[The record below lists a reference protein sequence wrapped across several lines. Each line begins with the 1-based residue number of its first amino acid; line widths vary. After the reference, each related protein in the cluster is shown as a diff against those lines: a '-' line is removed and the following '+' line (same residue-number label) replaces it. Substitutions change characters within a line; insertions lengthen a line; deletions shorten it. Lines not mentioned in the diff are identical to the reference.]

1 MRNLKRSLSLAGLF
15 LCLKG
20 SVLCQPLQNFD
31 ARKTVQQLTNQKYHG
46 RGYVRNGCN
55 RAGNYLQKSF
65 KKIGIAS
72 IAGAYKQPFLVDV
85 NTFPNACAIRY
96 GENQLTPGKDFIVHP
111 KSGGMRNATLTLKWL
126 TASEVLSYARNTR
139 VDQLPLEAIAFKT
152 SEVKDKDSLKRI
164 LRKLEQIARE
174 VQPVMEFTS
183 EKLTWSVADTC
194 FDFPYLQIKI
204 DPTMELGKT
213 ISINL
218 ANQMLSNYEVNNIV
232 GVIPSLE
239 KSEKYLAITAHY
251 DHLGGMGK
259 NTYFPGANDNA
270 SGVAMLLSLGA
281 YFHKYPLK
289 NHNVL
294 LIAFAGEEAGLL
306 GSQFFTNHPRVPL
319 ASLSFLLNVD
329 IMGSGEEGITVVNG
343 AVHKDAFERLT
354 HLNDSLGILPQIKV
368 RGKAANSDHYPF
380 SEKGVPAF
388 FFYTMGPNKHYHDI
402 DDTYEALSFAAFD
415 NLQLLIQGFF
425 KQF

>member
-1 MRNLKRSLSLAGLF
+1 MRNLKLSLSLVGLF
-15 LCLKG
+15 FCLKG

-31 ARKTVQQLTNQKYHG
+31 ARKTVQRLTNKKYYG
-46 RGYVRNGCN
+46 RGYLRNGCN

-72 IAGAYKQPFLVDV
+72 IDGAYKQPFLVDV
-85 NTFPNACAIRY
+85 NTFPRSCALRY
-96 GENQLTPGKDFIVHP
+96 GEKQLTPGKDFIVHP
-111 KSGGMRNATLTLKWL
+111 KSGGMRNATLSLKWL
-126 TASEVLSYARNTR
+126 TASEVLSLAMNPRA
-139 VDQLPLEAIAFKT
+139 DKLPLEAIAFKT
-152 SEVKDKDSLKRI
+152 WEVKDKDSLKRI

-183 EKLTWSVADTC
+183 EKLTWSVGDTC

-213 ISINL
+213 VSINL
-218 ANQMLSNYEVNNIV
+218 ANQMLNNYEVNNIV

-319 ASLSFLLNVD
+319 SSLSFLLNVD

-354 HLNDSLGILPQIKV
+354 HLNDSLGMLPQIKV

-402 DDTYEALSFAAFD
+402 DDTHEALSFAAFD